1 MQSVLSRVFTLLVG
15 LSIAVSGKG
24 NAQLPGLL
32 PSYGRLLHRMPA
44 ERSHAFFYQAE
55 TRRPVVALT
64 FDDGPLRRTPRI
76 LKLLKER
83 KAPATF
89 FLLASRLGARNAH
102 LYDDP
107 LFTVGIHGYRHPHYS
122 RLSTRAIARELDR
135 AVARF
140 RRFGLPVRW
149 FRPPYGMV
157 TASLPRLLAER
168 NLRGI
173 LWSLDSYDW
182 RGRRGK
188 GLLRRIRRHLAP
200 GSVLLLHDQSLP
212 LRDMAALIDTI
223 RDEGYTIVPLEE
235 LMKYPSKYP

>member
-1 MQSVLSRVFTLLVG
+1 
-15 LSIAVSGKG
+15 
-24 NAQLPGLL
+24 
-32 PSYGRLLHRMPA
+32 MPT

-55 TRRPVVALT
+55 TDRPIVSLT

-76 LKLLKER
+76 LELLKE
-83 KAPATF
+83 KKVPATF
-89 FLLASRLGARNAH
+89 FLLASHLNARNAR

-122 RLSTRAIARELDR
+122 RLSTRRIAREIDR
-135 AVARF
+135 ARERF

-157 TASLPRLLAER
+157 TAALPRLLAER
-168 NLRGI
+168 NLRGV

-188 GLLRRIRRHLAP
+188 RLLQRIRRHLAP

-212 LRDMAALIDTI
+212 LRDLAALIDTI
-223 RDEGYTIVPLEE
+223 RAEGYEIVPLEE